1 VNDHPRSAPAVER
14 SAPAMVRPAAAA
26 DNDALLA
33 LVRRCPMKADIS
45 LIVERDP
52 DFFALGRARGDAHTF
67 VAEIDGAL
75 AGCLS
80 IWRHG
85 AWLGGSPAE
94 ICYVGDLR
102 VAPEHRRRGIARQLA
117 TTLRDFQNMRPVVP
131 YLLATGAGNSAV
143 APLAAAFG
151 AVGPPIARFTSW
163 QLLPVVPLKIAAHCD
178 VGAAEPRDQAELA
191 ALFDDF
197 YKSRDFSPVFS
208 DGGLERLIRRSPGA
222 QLSDY
227 LVARL
232 HGRMVAAIGVW
243 DASSVRRT
251 RVVGMPLWLR
261 GLCAAGRGVSRIAPL
276 PPFPQRDAL
285 LQFRYIR
292 HAAFVRG
299 GEPALK
305 SLVRRAVNAARA
317 RGEHFVLYTC
327 VDDDPLRCAIAGT
340 PSLSFHYGITPFDFP
355 PERPYFSGDSTPSA
369 WCFDDAAL
377 A

>member
-1 VNDHPRSAPAVER
+1 MNDDPHSRPTAAVVRSAT
-14 SAPAMVRPAAAA
+14 AA

-33 LVRRCPMKADIS
+33 LARRCPMEADIS

-80 IWRHG
+80 TWRHG
-85 AWLGGSPAE
+85 AWLGGRPAQ
-94 ICYVGDLR
+94 ICFVGDLR

-117 TTLRDFQNMRPVVP
+117 TALWDFQTTLPVVP
-131 YLLATGAGNSAV
+131 ILLATGAGNTAV

-151 AVGPPIARFTSW
+151 AGGPPIARFTSW
-163 QLLPVVPLKIAAHCD
+163 QLLPVVPLKIAAPGD
-178 VGAAEPRDQAELA
+178 IGAAEQRDQGELVT
-191 ALFDDF
+191 LLDDF
-197 YKSRDFSPVFS
+197 YQSRNFSPVFG
-208 DGGLERLIRRSPGA
+208 DGGLEQWIGRSPGA

-227 LVARL
+227 LVVRH
-232 HGRMVAAIGVW
+232 HGRIVAAIGVW
-243 DASSVRRT
+243 DAGSVKRT

-261 GLCAAGRGVSRIAPL
+261 GVCAVGRGVSSIAPL
-276 PPFPQRDAL
+276 PPFPQRGTL
-285 LQFRYIR
+285 LHFRYIR
-292 HAAFVRG
+292 HAAFAPGEAQALRG
-299 GEPALK
+299 
-305 SLVRRAVNAARA
+305 LVRWAVNAARA

-327 VDDDPLRCAIAGT
+327 ADDDPLRCAVAGA
-340 PSLSFHYGITPFDFP
+340 PRLSFHYGITPVDFP
-355 PERPYFSGDSTPSA
+355 REKPYFSGDSTPSA